1 MIKLTEE
8 NAVEYLCDLDG
19 GDISEDPRPEGETI
33 WSGGLQIKDFSSV
46 KSIVNNGFR
55 WVGKEKI
62 FGMSKLDYIKNSR
75 KLIRKGLEPE

>member
-33 WSGGLQIKDFSSV
+33 
-46 KSIVNNGFR
+46 
-55 WVGKEKI
+55 
-62 FGMSKLDYIKNSR
+62 
-75 KLIRKGLEPE
+75 LEWWPPN